1 MRRLHGS
8 LSGCRG
14 LQAVSHQDVVGE
26 GEPAQGGVDLG
37 QAAHGEPGEAPL
49 PKARIDA
56 FAHGATLVDGLAV
69 RALHAPAPGGDTR
82 AVLGAGRIGVGSM
95 LAVARWAVD
104 PDAALGR
111 PLGIGVLMN
120 AAVYKMP
127 FWPAAMALLQPHRHR
142 AHQAAVAPAA
152 PKK

>member
-1 MRRLHGS
+1 MRIS
-8 LSGCRG
+8 DWS
-14 LQAVSHQDVVGE
+14 SDVCSSDL

-111 PLGIGVLMN
+111 PLGIVVLVK
-120 AAVYKMP
+120 AAVDQ
-127 FWPAAMALLQPHRHR
+127 MARSEEHTSELQSLMRTSYS
-142 AHQAAVAPAA
+142 VLCL
-152 PKK
+152 KKKKKNTTR

>member
-56 FAHGATLVDGLAV
+56 FAHGAALVDGLAV
-69 RALHAPAPGGDTR
+69 RSEEHTSELQSLMR
-82 AVLGAGRIGVGSM
+82 ISYAVLC
-95 LAVARWAVD
+95 LKKK
-104 PDAALGR
+104 
-111 PLGIGVLMN
+111 N
-120 AAVYKMP
+120 TNYKK
-127 FWPAAMALLQPHRHR
+127 
-142 AHQAAVAPAA
+142 AH
-152 PKK
+152 PKP